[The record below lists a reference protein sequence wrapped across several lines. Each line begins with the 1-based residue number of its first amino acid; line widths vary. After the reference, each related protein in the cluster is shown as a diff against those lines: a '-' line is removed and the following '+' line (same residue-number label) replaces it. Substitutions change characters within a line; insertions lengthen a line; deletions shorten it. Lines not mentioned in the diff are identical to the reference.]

1 MADTRD
7 QTLTQV
13 QSPLSPGEQR
23 DRAVLLVSGNA
34 VTPGLAARARL
45 QIVGDEL
52 YIGRRADGLPVQA
65 SVAVLDDGL
74 ISGQHARIVRGSGGF
89 DLEDLGSKN
98 GTFVDNL
105 RAEGRTR
112 LRDGAL
118 VFVGNHVGVFRMVS
132 SIELEAIKAE
142 LVAPL
147 GPVATASPSLAVACD
162 WLRRLAASEGEL
174 FIVGETGVGKEVYA
188 RAVHEAS
195 KRKGRFVAINCAA
208 IPRELVESEL
218 FGYRAGAH
226 STAHQAKAGLI
237 EEAEGGTL
245 FLDEIGEMTPEAQI
259 KILRFL
265 QDRELT
271 PLGSTRPRRM
281 DVRIIAAT
289 NRTVVGPGKSGGLRD
304 DIVAR
309 LGAAPIHLPP
319 LRNRHRGPGRADRT
333 LPRRR
338 ARAGPALR
346 AAGVPRAVAARLAA
360 ERARAGEDRHDG
372 GGADGRQA
380 DRAARSPGADRARAV
395 GAGRAGRAPIHRP
408 VADAGPAGRA
418 AASLRGQRRRR
429 VARARQA
436 PRRRLA
442 LDQEVRPRPAE
453 VPPPRIVGDRSRNH
467 DRIVACCASARVGA
481 RGRVL

>member
-1 MADTRD
+1 MGDRID
-7 QTLTQV
+7 QTLTAV
-13 QSPLSPGEQR
+13 QSPLSPGEAK
-23 DRAVLLVSGNA
+23 DRAVLLVSGSA
-34 VTPGLAARARL
+34 DAPGLPARTRL

-52 YIGRRADGLPVQA
+52 YLGRRADGVPIEA
-65 SVAVLDDGL
+65 NVAVLDDGL
-74 ISGQHARIVRGSGGF
+74 VSSQHARLTRGAGGF

-105 RAEGRTR
+105 RSEGRVR
-112 LRDGAL
+112 LRDGAI
-118 VFVGNHVGVFRMVS
+118 VFLGNHVAVFRMVS

-142 LVAPL
+142 LTSPL
-147 GPVATASPSLAVACD
+147 GPVPTASPALAVACD
-162 WLRRLAASEGEL
+162 RLRRLAASEGEL
-174 FIVGETGVGKEVYA
+174 LIVGETGVGKEVYA

-195 KRKGRFVAINCAA
+195 GRGGSGRFVAINCAA

-245 FLDEIGEMTPEAQI
+245 FLDEIGEMTGEAQI

-289 NRTVVGPGKSGGLRD
+289 NRTITGAAKGAQGLRD

-319 LRNRHRGPGRADRT
+319 LRNRIEDLGALAAHFLSASRAPGGTFEQPAFRALALHGWPLNVRELEKIVT
-333 LPRRR
+333 TAAVLTGGTKPI
-338 ARAGPALR
+338 ALR
-346 AAGVPRAVAARLAA
+346 DLPEPIAKAIALPAAPGVRRPTGPSPTPAQLEELLRRYEGNVADVSREL
-360 ERARAGEDRHDG
+360 GKH
-372 GGADGRQA
+372 
-380 DRAARSPGADRARAV
+380 RAAVWRWIKKFGL
-395 GAGRAGRAPIHRP
+395 
-408 VADAGPAGRA
+408 GP
-418 AASLRGQRRRR
+418 QKFRRN
-429 VARARQA
+429 
-436 PRRRLA
+436 
-442 LDQEVRPRPAE
+442 E
-453 VPPPRIVGDRSRNH
+453 
-467 DRIVACCASARVGA
+467 
-481 RGRVL
+481 